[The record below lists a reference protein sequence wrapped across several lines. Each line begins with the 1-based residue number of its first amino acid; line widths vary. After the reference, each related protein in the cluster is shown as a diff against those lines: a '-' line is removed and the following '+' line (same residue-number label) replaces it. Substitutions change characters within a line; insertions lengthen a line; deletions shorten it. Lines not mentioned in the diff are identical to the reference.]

1 MLQTKIA
8 KGFRFASATTALLA
22 VSSSWALASKEPL
35 EINLKTNPATAAVNW
50 TSVLMAPNGLP
61 RAFRGSDGKYNL
73 VYEMQLTNFNVT
85 AATIK
90 SFAVLDQQ
98 NNQAV
103 LDLKIEKLRDC
114 FLPIPPVKKD
124 TVVAAG
130 GSAIIFVNIV
140 FEEEKQVPKELL
152 HRIQYQLAGAKSK
165 SEETITGAPLAVVQ
179 KAPIKI
185 ASPLAGGKWIAA
197 GGYCG
202 KLGHR
207 RAIFPIDNHL
217 VAAQK
222 YAIDWILADDKNI
235 TRAGDLTKVTAS
247 KCYGL
252 PIYAALAGKVVG
264 VYSSLPDQ
272 KFGVA
277 SGDKYHPGGNSIT
290 IEAEPGVFT
299 FYAHLK
305 PDSILVNE
313 GELVKQGQQLA
324 SLGNSGN
331 SDGPHLHFHVTEGP
345 GPLSA
350 EGIPYVFE
358 EFDLVGNIA
367 DVDQMIKDDDKGK
380 AINIG
385 AASNGGKH
393 HDELIKEGHVV
404 IFPPKAK
411 SK

>member
-1 MLQTKIA
+1 VLQIETAKSRGMRIA
-8 KGFRFASATTALLA
+8 AATTLLVA
-22 VSSSWALASKEPL
+22 ASSASALASIEPADTTS
-35 EINLKTNPATAAVNW
+35 KANPATAPANW
-50 TSVLMAPNGLP
+50 TSILMKPNGHP
-61 RAFRGSDGKYNL
+61 RAFRGSDGKWNL
-73 VYEMQLTNFNVT
+73 VYEMQLSNFNVT
-85 AATIK
+85 DATIK
-90 SFAVLDQQ
+90 SFAVMDRQ
-98 NNQAV
+98 NNKPV
-103 LDLKIEKLRDC
+103 LDLTIEKLTDC

-130 GSAIIFVNIV
+130 GSAIIFVNVV
-140 FEEEKQVPKELL
+140 FDDEKQIPKELV
-152 HRIQYQLAGAKSK
+152 HRIQYQLAGAKNK
-165 SEETITGAPLAVVQ
+165 GEESITSAPLAVVQ
-179 KAPIKI
+179 KPPIRI

-222 YAIDWILADDKNI
+222 YAIDWIVADDKNI
-235 TRAGDLTKVTAS
+235 TREGDLSSVTAS

-290 IEAEPGVFT
+290 IEAEPGIYT

-305 PDSILVNE
+305 PGSILVHE
-313 GELVKQGQQLA
+313 GDVVKQGQQLA

-331 SDGPHLHFHVTEGP
+331 SDGPHLHFHITEGP
-345 GPLSA
+345 EPLGA

-358 EFDLVGNIA
+358 EFDLVGNNA

-385 AASNGGKH
+385 AASNAGKH

-404 IFPPKAK
+404 AFPQR
-411 SK
+411 